1 MKPLQQLYTLPP
13 ELLTCQPGELHAHFP
28 RPTLIHLKG
37 HRPEPLF
44 LSILLH
50 GNETTGLLAIQKLLK
65 KYTDQP
71 LPRALSLFLG
81 NTEAAALGR
90 RRLDHQH
97 DYNRVW
103 PGSTLEACDETRLMQ
118 QIVDIMREKRVF
130 TSIDIHNNTGL
141 NPHYACV
148 NELTPRNL
156 QLANLFSRTIVYF
169 IQPHGTQSGAMTRH
183 CPAITVECG
192 KPGEPHGVDH
202 VVELIEACLH
212 IARIPDHP
220 PAEHDIAVYHSIARV
235 KIPDQVSFSFE
246 DSHSDLVFHKAIEK
260 FNFRDV
266 EPGEILAECR
276 ENHDPKIVAT
286 REDGE
291 DVTREYFQ
299 CRDNKLLIRKPVMLS
314 MLTRDER
321 VIRQDCLCYLMERL
335 EH

>member
-1 MKPLQQLYTLPP
+1 MGQEISTTRFGKKDFDNFRDALEDETRALERLPP
-13 ELLTCQPGELHAHFP
+13 EALEGLTQLNIDPAERWEYLG
-28 RPTLIHLKG
+28 I
-37 HRPEPLF
+37 
-44 LSILLH
+44 I
-50 GNETTGLLAIQKLLK
+50 ET
-65 KYTDQP
+65 
-71 LPRALSLFLG
+71 
-81 NTEAAALGR
+81 
-90 RRLDHQH
+90 
-97 DYNRVW
+97 
-103 PGSTLEACDETRLMQ
+103 
-118 QIVDIMREKRVF
+118 
-130 TSIDIHNNTGL
+130 
-141 NPHYACV
+141 
-148 NELTPRNL
+148 
-156 QLANLFSRTIVYF
+156 
-169 IQPHGTQSGAMTRH
+169 
-183 CPAITVECG
+183 CP
-192 KPGEPHGVDH
+192 
-202 VVELIEACLH
+202 H
-212 IARIPDHP
+212 IARIPGHP

-246 DSHSDLVFHKAIEK
+246 DSHSDLVFHKAMEK